1 MGCFGVPLEK
11 CLFTPF
17 VKLFHF
23 LDTLLTHSAFVS
35 TLILICLQQLG
46 DKIHFDVCTQ
56 SKQNICFSPKRAN
69 RYYIQIYESCLMRLW
84 CTGKRFVGCKMF
96 SCPMDTYEMTFLSLT
111 SWSKAVLNI
120 EMPCSWHE
128 AMPASSECSFEFGW
142 CRCVG
147 VLLFLSLTFFFS
159 LPISFSEYCACCG
172 SRTLCNA
179 YKSTSSGEVP
189 LRHSLQNSF

>member
-1 MGCFGVPLEK
+1 MY
-11 CLFTPF
+11 T
-17 VKLFHF
+17 VKAKHL
-23 LDTLLTHSAFVS
+23 
-35 TLILICLQQLG
+35 
-46 DKIHFDVCTQ
+46 
-56 SKQNICFSPKRAN
+56 PKRAN

-96 SCPMDTYEMTFLSLT
+96 SRPMDTYEMTFLSLT
-111 SWSKAVLNI
+111 SWSKAILNI

-147 VLLFLSLTFFFS
+147 VLLFLSYFFFF

-189 LRHSLQNSF
+189 LRHRVCRTHFRNENLPVKDISN